1 MVSVIIPAYNVG
13 RIVGRAIESALAQTA
28 PPLEIIVVDDGSS
41 DDTGAVAEQYGAKV
55 RVLRQAN
62 AGPAAARNRGAR
74 AAAGDWLAF
83 LDSDDAWLP
92 TKLERQLAYVGSPR
106 IGLVCCLTN
115 GSVSTDR
122 ITLQNLWEY
131 NYIGMSGVVVRRA
144 AFEEVGGFDDDPGL
158 ISVEDYNLW
167 LRIAMRWE
175 IAMVPEN
182 LFVYLPRA
190 GSLSRQFER
199 FALAYICNVDKIG
212 PRLGIDPKNLAE
224 KRLMILQGT
233 ARKAFSFRDLRAA
246 RRLYGRAFRLAPSLR
261 RAAWW
266 LATFA
271 PPGLLD
277 LRSVAFQ
284 VLKQVLKND
293 NA

>member
-1 MVSVIIPAYNVG
+1 MVSVIIPAYNAG
-13 RIVGRAIESALAQTA
+13 RVVGRAIESALAQTL
-28 PPLEIIVVDDGSS
+28 PPLEIVVVDDGSS
-41 DDTGAVAEQYGAKV
+41 DDTAAVAERYGAKV

-74 AAAGDWLAF
+74 AAAGEWLAF

-92 TKLERQLAYVGSPR
+92 RKLERQLAHVGSPR
-106 IGLVCCLTN
+106 VGLVCCLTN

-122 ITLQNLWEY
+122 ITLESLWEY
-131 NYIGMSGVVVRRA
+131 NYIGMSGVLVRRA
-144 AFEEVGGFDDDPGL
+144 AFDEVGGFDEDPGL

-182 LFVYLPRA
+182 LFAYLPET
-190 GSLSRQFER
+190 GSLSQQFER
-199 FALAYICNVDKIG
+199 FALASIRNVDQIG
-212 PRLGIDPKNLAE
+212 RQLGIDPKVLAE
-224 KRLMILQGT
+224 KRLAILQGT
-233 ARKAFSFRDLRAA
+233 ARKAFSFRDLKAA
-246 RRLYGRAFRLAPSLR
+246 RRLYGRAFRQSPSFR
-261 RAAWW
+261 SAAWW

-271 PPGLLD
+271 PQGLLEM
-277 LRSVAFQ
+277 RSSAF
-284 VLKQVLKND
+284 QVLKND

>member
-1 MVSVIIPAYNVG
+1 MVSVIIPAYNAG

-28 PPLEIIVVDDGSS
+28 PPFEIIVVDDGSS
-41 DDTGAVAEQYGAKV
+41 DDTAAVAEKYAGKV

-74 AAAGDWLAF
+74 AAAGEWLGF
-83 LDSDDAWLP
+83 LDSDDAWFP
-92 TKLERQLAYVGSPR
+92 TKLERQLAHVGSPR
-106 IGLVCCLTN
+106 VGLVCCLTN
-115 GSVSTDR
+115 GSVSADR
-122 ITLQNLWEY
+122 ITLQSLWEY
-131 NYIGMSGVVVRRA
+131 NYIGMSGVLVRRA
-144 AFEEVGGFDDDPGL
+144 AFEDVGGFDDDPGL
-158 ISVEDYNLW
+158 ISAEDYNLW

-182 LFVYLPRA
+182 LFVYSPEA

-199 FALAYICNVDKIG
+199 FAMAAIRNVDQIG
-212 PRLGIDPKNLAE
+212 RQLGIDPKVLAE
-224 KRLMILQGT
+224 KRLSILQEN
-233 ARKAFSFRDLRAA
+233 ARKAFSFRDLKAA
-246 RRLYGRAFRLAPSLR
+246 RRLYGRAFRHAPSLR

-277 LRSVAFQ
+277 MRSAAF
-284 VLKQVLKND
+284 QVLKND